1 MNEAVQ
7 KTESRKRGNISMN
20 ETIYNLKTR
29 RSIRAFQPDRVD
41 DALLEVVLEAGTFAP
56 TGSGSQ
62 SPVIVAV
69 RDAKMVRQLSRMNAA
84 VNGFSGDPFYGAPA
98 VLIVFGDRSRRTYLL
113 DGAAVMTTLLNAAHA
128 VGFGSCWINRA
139 KEMFVS
145 EEGAQLLK
153 DWGIV
158 GEFEGIGLIALGYA
172 AGESPEP
179 APRKSGYIVRV

>member
-1 MNEAVQ
+1 MNEA
-7 KTESRKRGNISMN
+7 ID
-20 ETIYNLKTR
+20 NLKTR
-29 RSIRAFQPDRVD
+29 RSIRTYKPDRID
-41 DALLEVVLEAGTFAP
+41 DALLDAVLEAGTFAP

-69 RDAKMVRQLSRMNAA
+69 RDAELVRQLSRMNAA
-84 VNGFSGDPFYGAPA
+84 VNGFSGDPFHGAPA
-98 VLIVFGDRSRRTYLL
+98 VLIVFGDKSRRTYLL

-128 VGFGSCWINRA
+128 VGLGSCWINRA

-153 DWGIV
+153 SWGIV
-158 GEFEGIGLIALGYA
+158 GDYEGIGLIAIGYA
-172 AGESPEP
+172 AGAEPEP